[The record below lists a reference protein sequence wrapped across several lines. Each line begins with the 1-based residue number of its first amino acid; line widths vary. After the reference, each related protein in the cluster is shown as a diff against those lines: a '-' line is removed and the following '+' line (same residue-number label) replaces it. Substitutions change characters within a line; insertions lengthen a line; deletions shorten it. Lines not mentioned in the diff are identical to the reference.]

1 MPAIVKDQ
9 IMNQILNACATEVPV
24 KAPYAEPSLIHF
36 GSINELTAGG
46 SKGLREATGNTDP
59 VKKPF

>member
-1 MPAIVKDQ
+1 
-9 IMNQILNACATEVPV
+9 MNQILNACATEVPV

-46 SKGLREATGNTDP
+46 SGRVRESVGNGDP
-59 VKKPF
+59 RKKPN

>member
-24 KAPYAEPSLIHF
+24 KAPYAKPSLIHF

-46 SKGLREATGNTDP
+46 SGRVRESVGNGDP
-59 VKKPF
+59 RKKPN